1 MGSLFPA
8 RAFWAHS
15 GKAKIL
21 EDESQEEGQAGKPAK
36 PCLGAVKST
45 GVPARRVKEKWLG
58 KRDWGTAAPEWSG

>member
-36 PCLGAVKST
+36 QCLGAVKGT
-45 GVPARRVKEKWLG
+45 GVAARRVKEKWSG
-58 KRDWGTAAPEWSG
+58 KRDWENAAPERSR